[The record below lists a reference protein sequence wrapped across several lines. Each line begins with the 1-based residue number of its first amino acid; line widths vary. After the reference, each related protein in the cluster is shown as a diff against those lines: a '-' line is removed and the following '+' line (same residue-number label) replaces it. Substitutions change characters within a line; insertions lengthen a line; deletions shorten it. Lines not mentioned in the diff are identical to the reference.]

1 MAEKKNIKTT
11 RLLKII
17 SKAQPRKFYRWVS
30 IPEIKLV
37 GKWLQNSGF
46 KEGDFVKVEVRK
58 KKLIITL
65 DEEKKHN
72 H

>member
-1 MAEKKNIKTT
+1 MADKKNIKTT

-17 SKAQPRKFYRWVS
+17 SKAQPREYYKYVCV
-30 IPEIKLV
+30 PEIKLV
-37 GKWLQNSGF
+37 GKWLRNSGF

-65 DEEKKHN
+65 DEENNKS
-72 H
+72 